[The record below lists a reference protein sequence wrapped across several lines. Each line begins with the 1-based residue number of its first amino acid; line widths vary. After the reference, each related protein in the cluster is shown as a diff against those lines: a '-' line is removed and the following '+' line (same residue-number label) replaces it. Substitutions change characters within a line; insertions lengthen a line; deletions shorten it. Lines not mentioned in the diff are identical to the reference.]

1 MKHLIP
7 AFLAF
12 LTLQA
17 GAQNVK
23 LNSGGDWKV
32 PVKDGVL
39 ELKGRMRKITSEQL
53 QKVDPAARYTLTW
66 EARGSVPEEAGKY
79 MIGFSVYDKDGLYP
93 RIGNRID
100 GGCAERRQNLEDQGR
115 FKMEKRCDVLSGISC
130 ESGRRRHSEP

>member
-53 QKVDPAARYTLTW
+53 QKVDPAARYTL
-66 EARGSVPEEAGKY
+66 S
-79 MIGFSVYDKDGLYP
+79 MIRTDRKSSPIMSTIPPDRKPY
-93 RIGNRID
+93 
-100 GGCAERRQNLEDQGR
+100 
-115 FKMEKRCDVLSGISC
+115 
-130 ESGRRRHSEP
+130 